1 MTPPAE
7 PSRAPRRVRLG
18 PNSVDRYLIGL
29 LLRPMGLALAVAMA
43 ALLTERMLR
52 LFELMADQDAALA
65 PVLTIALSLTPH
77 YLGLALPA
85 AFCIGLI
92 AVLSELSR
100 ANELDAL
107 ESAGWSLRRIGAVF
121 VGAGVVLALLSVL
134 LFGFAQPYARYA
146 YRAAKHAIATAGWS
160 GRVEEDAIFALG
172 DGLVVSAAEVG
183 PSGRVLA
190 RVFVL
195 RREADGG
202 ETALTAERGYVLPDK
217 ATGRMRLRLE
227 NGVSIGPQG
236 SLAFEVLMLEHDF
249 GAKGNPFRARGAPRE
264 LTLGELASGEAPDGE
279 DDRSPAEPA
288 ARAERLAEFHARLV
302 RSVSLIGIA
311 LAAVPLGVLRKRSAV
326 WPRAV
331 VALGL
336 LTAYHHVLLLAQQI
350 GASGAVPPALA
361 LWGTCAAFMAFS
373 VWLYAA
379 ASGQGAEAPGRRL
392 LRWLEGLRAQPGPT
406 DRPGEARPR

>member
-1 MTPPAE
+1 MTPENPA
-7 PSRAPRRVRLG
+7 AQALRRVRLRPG
-18 PNSVDRYLIGL
+18 LIDGY
-29 LLRPMGLALAVAMA
+29 LLRMLIKPMGLALAVAMV

-52 LFELMADQDAALA
+52 LFELMTDQDAALA

-92 AVLSELSR
+92 MVLSELSR

-160 GRVEEDAIFALG
+160 GRVEEDAIFAIG
-172 DGLVVSAAEVG
+172 EEMVVSAAEVG

-190 RVFVL
+190 QVFVL
-195 RREADGG
+195 RRDPETGA
-202 ETALTAERGYVLPDK
+202 ETAMTAARGIVVPES
-217 ATGRMRLRLE
+217 ATGRIRLRLE
-227 NGVSIGPQG
+227 DGVSIGPQG
-236 SLAFEVLMLEHDF
+236 ALDFEVLMLEHTFRRGD
-249 GAKGNPFRARGAPRE
+249 NPFRKRGAPRE
-264 LTLGELASGEAPDGE
+264 LTLAELAGAGRTPPPD
-279 DDRSPAEPA
+279 PADPDSTPPETSLGPHLA
-288 ARAERLAEFHARLV
+288 AEFHARLV

-311 LAAVPLGVLRKRSAV
+311 LAAVPLGVLRKRSAA

-336 LTAYHHVLLLAQQI
+336 LTAYHHVLLLAQQL
-350 GASGAVPPALA
+350 GASGTVPPALA
-361 LWGTCAAFMAFS
+361 LWGACAAFMALAL
-373 VWLYAA
+373 WLFAS
-379 ASGQGAEAPGRRL
+379 ASGQGAAAPGRRL
-392 LRWLEGLRAQPGPT
+392 LRWLEGLRAR
-406 DRPGEARPR
+406 RPEPR